1 MYLIEIK
8 NNYNY
13 IVVPLEIDDGLT
25 GRGDIPKLCEG
36 KEESDKYIFK
46 LYKAVV
52 TKTFDTDLIVGLD
65 MVGKHSWKLDLLDWM
80 FTIVTDIIADDIIP
94 HSFLNKVRELFVHK
108 LVTVWG
114 NETEKETTLSERNYK
129 TLLRLTEKC
138 HEVIITP
145 ASKDKDNN
153 GKPITAGSTASK
165 LSEVR

>member
-1 MYLIEIK
+1 M
-8 NNYNY
+8 
-13 IVVPLEIDDGLT
+13 PLEIDDGLT
-25 GRGDIPKLCEG
+25 GRSDIPKLCEG
-36 KEESDKYIFK
+36 KEESDKYIYK

-94 HSFLNKVRELFVHK
+94 NSFLNKVRELFVHK

-114 NETEKETTLSERNYK
+114 NETEKDTTLSERNYK

-138 HEVIITP
+138 HDAILVN
-145 ASKDKDNN
+145 ASKDKDE
-153 GKPITAGSTASK
+153 GGSSVPGGSTASK
-165 LSEVR
+165 LSDVRLAFPLIG